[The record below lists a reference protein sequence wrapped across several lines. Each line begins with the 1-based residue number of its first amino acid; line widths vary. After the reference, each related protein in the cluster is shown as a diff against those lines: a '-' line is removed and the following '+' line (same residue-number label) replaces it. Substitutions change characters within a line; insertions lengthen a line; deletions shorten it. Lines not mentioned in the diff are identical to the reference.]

1 MLGIRV
7 MNPHYLAQILELA
20 LLSHAEERELA
31 ARWRDSGDQ
40 AARNRLIQAHLRLVP
55 PIARRYYRPGGS
67 LSELI
72 AEGNLG
78 LLQAAAKFEPERGLR
93 FATYATHWIRALVSE
108 CATRSGAWAM
118 KAPRTLRKVRRE
130 HIRAMNLVGDA
141 VEARRVVGER
151 LQMRASTVDDL
162 LDLLQHRRVPVDMLY
177 SERKVLDSALC
188 AHELDPEESL
198 LRSAERRSLKEA
210 VRGALT
216 LLTVRE
222 QRIVAQR
229 LMADTEAV
237 VTLQALGI
245 EFGVS
250 RERVRQVEVN
260 VKRKLLSHLRALSA
274 RSAQFACD
282 AA

>member
-1 MLGIRV
+1 

-20 LLSHAEERELA
+20 LLSHAEEHELA
-31 ARWRDSGDQ
+31 ARWRNSGDQ
-40 AARNRLIQAHLRLVP
+40 AARNQLIQAHLRLVP

-108 CATRSGAWAM
+108 CATRSGPSAV

-130 HIRAMNLVGDA
+130 HIRAMNLAGEA
-141 VEARRVVGER
+141 GEARRIVCER

-177 SERKVLDSALC
+177 SGGKVLDSALC
-188 AHELDPEESL
+188 ARELDPEESL
-198 LRSAERRSLKEA
+198 LRSAERSALKEA
-210 VRGALT
+210 VRDALT

-260 VKRKLLSHLRALSA
+260 VKRKLLSHFRALSA
-274 RSAQFACD
+274 RTAEVACD